1 MSNQVKIEDEVKKM
15 VVEYVEKVGWKK
27 ALHESLYVFEKL
39 GTTPHF
45 HIEIRAGHW
54 LPTAR
59 FRLMVLE
66 YLFGDEDTMEKELLI
81 AAKKYL
87 NVSKRSTDTS
97 IGHTRP
103 RRTT

>member
-1 MSNQVKIEDEVKKM
+1 MYS
-15 VVEYVEKVGWKK
+15 
-27 ALHESLYVFEKL
+27 ESGGV
-39 GTTPHF
+39 GTTPPI
-45 HIEIRAGHW
+45 HIEFRAGHW

-66 YLFGDEDTMEKELLI
+66 YLYGEEETMEKELLI

-97 IGHTRP
+97 VGNP
-103 RRTT
+103 